1 MGGSRVRRA
10 SGLLQ
15 EVAFSIS
22 DGEACGLTRDLICGL
37 KGGYR

>member
-1 MGGSRVRRA
+1 MRRA

-15 EVAFSIS
+15 EVAFSVS